1 MQNVIAYYK
10 HLKPEMMPEMKLKQL
25 LYESET
31 WKRLFGFMLEENVH
45 LKNRLSEILKNGF
58 DKNLLED
65 IEDFQNRIIKEDV
78 RIGLLRNEV
87 VELEKLQTREI
98 FEDGQILKVI
108 NTKIRKLRNNIMNA
122 EEQFSK
128 LKIEFN
134 SYLLENI

>member
-10 HLKPEMMPEMKLKQL
+10 HLEPEMMPEMKLKQL
-25 LYESET
+25 QYESET

-65 IEDFQNRIIKEDV
+65 LEDFQNRIIKEDV
-78 RIGLLRNEV
+78 RIGLLRNDV
-87 VELEKLQTREI
+87 AELEKLQTREI
-98 FEDGQILKVI
+98 FEDGQILKEI
-108 NTKIRKLRNNIMNA
+108 NTKIKKLRNNIMNA